1 VILVID
7 TSSSLSALAVIGG
20 DDLIFGS
27 REPIP
32 LKAVVADPHE
42 VQKVVI
48 ATGPGSF
55 TGLRRGASFGV
66 GLAMGLGVP
75 VVPLRTLDLQA
86 ARGRGRLT
94 ALSEAGRGRFY
105 FLTPGGNPKLGSP
118 ADIPRERPL
127 VGLLSDAS
135 RVLLKESGH
144 EFAAGNDLLTVAAA
158 AEELLKFAREVPYG
172 SVKLEYM
179 QSMGAKF

>member
-1 VILVID
+1 MILVID

-20 DDLIFGS
+20 DDLMFGP

-86 ARGRGRLT
+86 ARGRGRFT

-105 FLTPGGNPKLGSP
+105 FFTPGGSPALGSP

-144 EFAAGNDLLTVAAA
+144 KFADGNDLLTVAAA
-158 AEELLKFAREVPYG
+158 AEELLKFAHEVPYG

>member
-1 VILVID
+1 MILVID

-32 LKAVVADPHE
+32 LKAVVADPRQ

-66 GLAMGLGVP
+66 GLAIGLGVP
-75 VVPLRTLDLQA
+75 IVPVRTLELHA
-86 ARGRGRLT
+86 ARGRGRFT
-94 ALSEAGRGRFY
+94 AVSEAGRGRFY
-105 FLTPGGNPKLGSP
+105 FLTPGANPTLGSP
-118 ADIPRERPL
+118 SDIPTDRPL
-127 VGLLSDAS
+127 VGLLSAAS
-135 RVLLKESGH
+135 QTFLKESGH
-144 EFAAGNDLLTVAAA
+144 EFGEVETVAAA
-158 AEELLKFAREVPYG
+158 AEELLKSAHEVPYG